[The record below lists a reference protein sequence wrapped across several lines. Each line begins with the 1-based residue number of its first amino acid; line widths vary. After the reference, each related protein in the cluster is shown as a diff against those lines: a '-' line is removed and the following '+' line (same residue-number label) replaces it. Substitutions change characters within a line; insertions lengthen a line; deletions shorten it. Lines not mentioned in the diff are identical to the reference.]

1 VLPSRFFLTLS
12 VNILSEILINSE
24 IIPKCH
30 KLFEARRN
38 RYRKCEDCRGHHM
51 VIIQTYFEKK
61 IFIIVPKRTRRNK
74 NKGKELRTK
83 GWKNKKGITGATEDG
98 ILAFLD
104 MKLSV

>member
-38 RYRKCEDCRGHHM
+38 RYTKCEDCRGHHM

-61 IFIIVPKRTRRNK
+61 IFIIEMYQNVPEEIRIREK
-74 NKGKELRTK
+74 NCVRKAGRI
-83 GWKNKKGITGATEDG
+83 KKASRGRPKM
-98 ILAFLD
+98 AFWLF
-104 MKLSV
+104 LI